1 MRCKCTGIPTFIT
14 ATETGCGLC
23 FDTDASYKSSPTLF
37 ASESKTRPRLPH
49 NRITGFALDMTIRF
63 IARLFSPA
71 KRVEYSDRRLK
82 HAQELFEEH
91 QAVMDQPHRILAQS
105 LLEQ

>member
-1 MRCKCTGIPTFIT
+1 
-14 ATETGCGLC
+14 
-23 FDTDASYKSSPTLF
+23 
-37 ASESKTRPRLPH
+37 
-49 NRITGFALDMTIRF
+49 MTIRF